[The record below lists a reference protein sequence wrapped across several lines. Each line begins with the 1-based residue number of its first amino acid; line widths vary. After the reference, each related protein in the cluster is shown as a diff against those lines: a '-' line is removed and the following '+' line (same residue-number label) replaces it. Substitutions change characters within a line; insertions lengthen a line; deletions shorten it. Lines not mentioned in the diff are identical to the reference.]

1 MNIAVRKTR
10 FVRVL
15 KERLFLRFHMSLIL
29 IDTALVGLL
38 ASKLLLLSLVTNI
51 VIRYPL
57 AVIVAYLAFF
67 GFIKLWLAYI
77 NSSPERNSYDAADA
91 TIDAV
96 SSFPDL
102 SGARMPSLPTFG
114 GGGGGLSG
122 GGGASGSFDVVG
134 ADAGKAV
141 FSAVSDSAGGIGKT
155 AGDAAGDA
163 ASGIAEEAGWVLVI
177 LGILLAIVFGAGI
190 YLVYDAPFVLTEA
203 AFDFA
208 LSASLLKSS
217 RKMDDIDWK
226 GSVFRT
232 TWKPFII
239 VLLISLI
246 GAALVHS
253 QYPNVQKLSEI
264 FR

>member
-1 MNIAVRKTR
+1 
-10 FVRVL
+10 
-15 KERLFLRFHMSLIL
+15 MSLIL
-29 IDTALVGLL
+29 IGTALVGLL

-57 AVIVAYLAFF
+57 AVVVAYLAFF

-77 NSSPERNSYDAADA
+77 NSSHERNSYDAADA
-91 TIDAV
+91 TIDVV
-96 SSFPDL
+96 SSIPDL
-102 SGARMPSLPTFG
+102 SGACMPSLPPTFG
-114 GGGGGLSG
+114 GGGGGMSG
-122 GGGASGSFDVVG
+122 GGGVSGSFDVVG
-134 ADAGKAV
+134 ADAGKAA
-141 FSAVSDSAGGIGKT
+141 FSAVSDSAGGLGKT

-217 RKMDDIDWK
+217 RKMDDTDWK

-232 TWKPFII
+232 TWRPFII
-239 VLLISLI
+239 VLLISLL
-246 GAALVHS
+246 GAAFVHS
-253 QYPNVQKLSEI
+253 QYPDVQKLSEI